1 MLGYPCPVCSALF
14 AEMHSA
20 ITEAN
25 ALVDHALAMSHANL
39 PERNFDDWHRITRA
53 WGDAERRWQVASR
66 EYLEHIETHS
76 APLSAAG

>member
-1 MLGYPCPVCSALF
+1 
-14 AEMHSA
+14 
-20 ITEAN
+20 
-25 ALVDHALAMSHANL
+25 MSHANL

-76 APLSAAG
+76 APLPAAG